1 MLKYLSHR
9 STRATLAAVCV
20 FGLGASQVD
29 ATPESRA
36 AANFLLYQ
44 PSARSAGLGD
54 AYVAIADDANA
65 TFFNPAALADDHLR
79 TDAGRGALQAAVKHN
94 RVALVEAR
102 CAAGVPLSPS
112 PRSIGSLP
120 SARAACSSR
129 WPSRAVSCP
138 WPAARAPRATHSTR
152 RTR

>member
-9 STRATLAAVCV
+9 ITRATLAAVCV

-65 TFFNPAALADDHLR
+65 TFFNPAALANDHGRSLS
-79 TDAGRGALQAAVKHN
+79 TTFYKPVPSLANDIFTSFGSYTCLLYTSDAAD
-94 RVALVEAR
+94 E
-102 CAAGVPLSPS
+102 
-112 PRSIGSLP
+112 
-120 SARAACSSR
+120 
-129 WPSRAVSCP
+129 
-138 WPAARAPRATHSTR
+138 
-152 RTR
+152 